1 MNKETYHTPRTD
13 KQRIFDLQ
21 RHIMKL
27 EERISQLQILDNV
40 SFEDDGRIVP
50 EYKQREQ
57 TPMYMIQT
65 LKECHDVIDD
75 STESGEGLKKDL
87 RRVIEFLKQ

>member
-1 MNKETYHTPRTD
+1 MNKEIYHTPRTD
-13 KQRIFDLQ
+13 KQRISDLQ
-21 RHIMKL
+21 RKVMRLETQNSELLNTIDESYSQLSKL
-27 EERISQLQILDNV
+27 ETKN
-40 SFEDDGRIVP
+40 
-50 EYKQREQ
+50 KEQ